1 MSYDNPRLDMTENT
15 VSACFKMSGGNPGAI
30 NVLVECFKKNPSI
43 DLDDRFGPYGPMLRM
58 DGLGIHDSKIWVL
71 YKDLCNASIVNF
83 LALLR
88 ANQLGIVS
96 EKEIHDAIFSG
107 KIDKDRLLEIVS
119 LVKKALPLFV
129 VE

>member
-1 MSYDNPRLDMTENT
+1 MSYDNPRLDMTENS

-43 DLDDRFGPYGPMLRM
+43 DPDDMLGAYGPILRM
-58 DGLGIHDSKIWVL
+58 DGLGIYDSKIWLL
-71 YKDLCNASIVNF
+71 YKDICKENIVNF
-83 LALLR
+83 LAVLR

-96 EKEIHDAIFSG
+96 EKEIHDAIFNQ
-107 KIDKDRLLEIVS
+107 KIGEDRLLEIVIS
-119 LVKKALPLFV
+119 VKKELPLFA